1 MEIECN
7 GKILSNEMDSNYV
20 HIRIDAFVIA
30 GMVALFFV
38 IHLPMLF
45 M

>member
-7 GKILSNEMDSNYV
+7 GKILSDDMNSNYI
-20 HIRIDAFVIA
+20 HIHVDVFVIV